1 MMGAFVDGANRW
13 SLETDH
19 AGFEK
24 PSAFARGTLFHF
36 RRFGTNSR
44 LLRLSQ
50 ANAKDDVM
58 LKWALIFLVISLVAG
73 FLGFSGVSAATA
85 TIARVLFGIALV
97 IFLIFLILALMAG
110 QAIL

>member
-1 MMGAFVDGANRW
+1 MPISSTGRCFTEIANPFKR
-13 SLETDH
+13 S
-19 AGFEK
+19 
-24 PSAFARGTLFHF
+24 GTF
-36 RRFGTNSR
+36 SR

-58 LKWALIFLVISLVAG
+58 LKWALIFFVISIIAG
-73 FLGFSGVSAATA
+73 FFGFSGVSAATA

-97 IFLIFLILALMAG
+97 IFLIFLVLALMAG